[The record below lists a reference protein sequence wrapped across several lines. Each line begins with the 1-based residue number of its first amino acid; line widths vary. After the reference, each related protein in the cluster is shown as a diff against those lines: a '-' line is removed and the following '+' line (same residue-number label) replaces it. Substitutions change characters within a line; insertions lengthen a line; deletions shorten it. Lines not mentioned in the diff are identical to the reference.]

1 MDLKQIGKY
10 EIVDKL
16 GEGGFGAVYLAN
28 NTRLKKRVALKV
40 LHPQVASDEV
50 LAAYFERE
58 ALALA
63 RLEHTHIVRVF
74 DYDQIDGVS
83 FIVMEYIDGTTLDR
97 LLRDQR
103 AFALDE
109 IVSIFRQ
116 LLSALGYAHENGVI
130 HRDIKPSNIML
141 TGSGEVKIADF
152 GIAKVAGAA
161 KLTRTGTGA
170 GSLLYMSPEQI
181 KGTNIDN
188 RSDIY
193 SVGVTL
199 YQVVAG
205 RTPFE
210 ADSDYEIMTGH
221 LERAPLAPSQF
232 KGSISKDLEEVIL
245 KAIEK
250 KPEKRFQNAQEMS
263 EALSRVKSGS
273 EITVVARD
281 NQFAKTTAISKHP
294 KVASTKT
301 RMLIPALATFAAIVV
316 AVLWLLTRGDDGEP
330 KIGTQTFAD
339 SLATGRTLFSQKSYA
354 EAAALFS
361 VLRNSASASSV
372 DKSEALRYEVASRLQ
387 SGDSLA
393 ARTLFAEVQRVDS
406 AAVFPAE
413 KFGAAV
419 AESWRLFIKPSDV
432 LNTHQTGRVTDTAA
446 GRTNS
451 PLQQTLVSAATG
463 SVVVTVDNYKIFE
476 PVTVI
481 FDDKSEKSERYQ
493 GSPLVFE
500 NLPAGMHEVTVATD
514 LGRLTKQVQIQNDR
528 KECSFTL
535 SERLTSKLTVTSL
548 VADNPDVLVP
558 AQVYIDNEKIE
569 DGQTPFPVTQMN
581 GPHKVWVK
589 HEKYRTEGKPRF
601 VTLSGDTTIEFVL
614 RKK

>member
-1 MDLKQIGKY
+1 MDLKQLGKY

-103 AFALDE
+103 VFALDE

-181 KGTNIDN
+181 KGPNIDN

-221 LERAPLAPSQF
+221 LERAPLAPSQL
-232 KGSISKDLEEVIL
+232 KGSISRDLEEVIL

-263 EALSRVKSGS
+263 EALSRIKSGS

-281 NQFAKTTAISKHP
+281 NQFAKTIAVSTHP
-294 KVASTKT
+294 KVASAKT
-301 RMLIPALATFAAIVV
+301 RMLIPALAVFAVIVM
-316 AVLWLLTRGDDGEP
+316 AVIWLLTRGGDES
-330 KIGTQTFAD
+330 KTSAQTFAD
-339 SLATGRTLFSQKSYA
+339 SLATGRTLFSQKSYT

-361 VLRNSASASSV
+361 VLKNSASASQV
-372 DKSEALRYEVASRLQ
+372 DKSEALRYEAASR
-387 SGDSLA
+387 DSLA
-393 ARTLFAEVQRVDS
+393 APILPVEVHRVDS
-406 AAVFPAE
+406 TAVVSDE
-413 KFGAAV
+413 KV
-419 AESWRLFIKPSDV
+419 
-432 LNTHQTGRVTDTAA
+432 
-446 GRTNS
+446 S
-451 PLQQTLVSAATG
+451 PAATG
-463 SVVVTVDNYKIFE
+463 SVAVTVDNYDRFE

-481 FDDKSEKSERYQ
+481 FDGKREGYQ
-493 GSPLVFE
+493 GSQLVFE
-500 NLPAGMHEVTVATD
+500 KLAAGMYEVTVATD
-514 LGRLTKQVQIQNDR
+514 LGRLTNQVQIQNDR

-535 SERLTSKLTVTSL
+535 SDLTSKLTVTSL
-548 VADNPDVLVP
+548 VADNPGDIVS
-558 AQVYIDNEKIE
+558 AQVYIDSEKIE
-569 DGQTPFPVTQMN
+569 DGETPFSAKLMN
-581 GPHKVWVK
+581 GTHKIWVEHK
-589 HEKYRTEGKPRF
+589 NYRTEGKPRF
-601 VTLSGDTTIEFVL
+601 VTLSRDTLIEFVL

>member
-1 MDLKQIGKY
+1 MDLKQLGKY
-10 EIVDKL
+10 EIISKL

-28 NTRLKKRVALKV
+28 NTRLQKRVALKV
-40 LHPQVASDEV
+40 LHPQVASDEM

-63 RLEHTHIVRVF
+63 RLEHAHIVRVF

-109 IVSIFRQ
+109 IVSIFKQ

-141 TGSGEVKIADF
+141 TTGGEVKIADF

-221 LERAPLAPSQF
+221 LEKVPPVPSQF
-232 KGSISKDLEEVIL
+232 KGSVSKDLEDVIL

-263 EALSRVKSGS
+263 EALSRTQSTSDV
-273 EITVVARD
+273 TVVSRGD
-281 NQFAKTTAISKHP
+281 QFAKTTAVPHHP
-294 KVASTKT
+294 QASRNRKKL
-301 RMLIPALATFAAIVV
+301 LIPTLAVFAVIAV
-316 AVLWLLTRGDDGEP
+316 AVIWTLSRSGDEP
-330 KIGTQTFAD
+330 KNNIVSFAD
-339 SLATGRTLFSQKSYA
+339 SLSTGRNLFSEKNYA
-354 EAAALFS
+354 LAAVLFAALKS
-361 VLRNSASASSV
+361 SASANQS
-372 DKSEALRYEVASRLQ
+372 DKVEVLLYEAASRLYG
-387 SGDSLA
+387 GDSLA
-393 ARTLFAEVQRVDS
+393 ARNLFVELKRADPT
-406 AAVFPAE
+406 ATFPAE
-413 KFGAAV
+413 KFGAVV
-419 AESWRLFIKPSDV
+419 AESWGAFNKPAAGDLGSR
-432 LNTHQTGRVTDTAA
+432 QTGKVADSAVVSTNVTVQKTPVA
-446 GRTNS
+446 T
-451 PLQQTLVSAATG
+451 ATG
-463 SVVVTVDNYKIFE
+463 SLAVTVDNYKIFE
-476 PVTVI
+476 PVTII
-481 FDDKSEKSERYQ
+481 FDGKSERYQ
-493 GSPLVFE
+493 GSSMVFE
-500 NLPAGMHEVTVATD
+500 SLVAGTYEVTVATD
-514 LGRLTKQVQIQNDR
+514 LGRLTNQVQIAGDR
-528 KECSFTL
+528 KECPFTL
-535 SERLTSKLTVTSL
+535 SEGLTSKLTVTSL
-548 VADNPDVLVP
+548 VAGDADDIVS

-569 DGQTPFPVTQMN
+569 DGQTPFSTKLMN
-581 GPHKVWVK
+581 GPHKVWVEDK
-589 HEKYRTEGKPRF
+589 NYRTEGKPRF
-601 VTLSGDTTIEFVL
+601 VTLSGDTQIEFVL
-614 RKK
+614 KKK

>member
-10 EIVDKL
+10 EIIDKL

-40 LHPQVASDEV
+40 LHPQVASDEM

-103 AFALDE
+103 AFTLDE

-221 LERAPLAPSQF
+221 LEKAPLAPSQF
-232 KGSISKDLEEVIL
+232 KESISKDLEEVIL

-263 EALSRVKSGS
+263 EALSRIKSGS
-273 EITVVARD
+273 EKTVVARD
-281 NQFAKTTAISKHP
+281 DQFAKTTAVPKHA
-294 KVASTKT
+294 KVASSKTK
-301 RMLIPALATFAAIVV
+301 MLIPALAAFAVIVV
-316 AVLWLLTRGDDGEP
+316 AVIWLLMRGGGGEP
-330 KIGTQTFAD
+330 KTNVQTFAD
-339 SLATGRTLFSQKSYA
+339 SLATGRTLFGQKSYD

-361 VLRNSASASSV
+361 VLKNSASTSQV
-372 DKSEALRYEVASRLQ
+372 DKGEALRYEAASRLQ

-393 ARTLFAEVQRVDS
+393 ARNLFAEVQRVDP

-413 KFGAAV
+413 KFGTAV
-419 AESWRLFIKPSDV
+419 TESWNLFSKPASGT
-432 LNTHQTGRVTDTAA
+432 LITHRTGKVTDTTA
-446 GRTNS
+446 GRTNL
-451 PLQQTLVSAATG
+451 PFQQTQVSAATG
-463 SVVVTVDNYKIFE
+463 SVVVTVGNYKIFE
-476 PVTVI
+476 PVTVS
-481 FDDKSEKSERYQ
+481 FDGKSERYQ

-500 NLPAGMHEVTVATD
+500 NLAAGVYEVTVATD
-514 LGRLTKQVQIQNDR
+514 LGRLTNQVQIQNER

-548 VADNPDVLVP
+548 VADNADDIVP
-558 AQVYIDNEKIE
+558 AQVYIDNDKIE
-569 DGQTPFPVTQMN
+569 DGQTPFSAKLMT
-581 GPHKVWVK
+581 GPHKVWVEDK
-589 HEKYRTEGKPRF
+589 NYRTEGKPRF
-601 VTLSGDTTIEFVL
+601 VTLSGDTQIEFVL

>member
-1 MDLKQIGKY
+1 MDLKQLGKY
-10 EIVDKL
+10 EIINKL

-40 LHPQVASDEV
+40 LHPQVASDET

-63 RLEHTHIVRVF
+63 RLEHAHIVRVF

-103 AFALDE
+103 AFALNE

-141 TGSGEVKIADF
+141 TNSGEVKIADF

-181 KGTNIDN
+181 KGANIDN

-221 LERAPLAPSQF
+221 LEKAPLAPSQF
-232 KGSISKDLEEVIL
+232 KESIPKDLEDVIL

-250 KPEKRFQNAQEMS
+250 KPEKRFQNTLEMS
-263 EALSRVKSGS
+263 EALSRIRTGLEK
-273 EITVVARD
+273 TVVARD
-281 NQFAKTTAISKHP
+281 DQFAKTTAVPRHP
-294 KVASTKT
+294 KAAGNRTK
-301 RMLIPALATFAAIVV
+301 MLIPVLATIALIVV
-316 AVLWLLTRGDDGEP
+316 AVIWFLMRGAGDET
-330 KIGTQTFAD
+330 KSNIQTFAD
-339 SLATGRTLFSQKSYA
+339 SLTTGRSLFSQKSYT
-354 EAAALFS
+354 EAAALFAI
-361 VLRNSASASSV
+361 LKNSASASQT
-372 DKSEALRYEVASRLQ
+372 DKNEALRYEAASRLQ
-387 SGDSLA
+387 GGDSLA
-393 ARTLFAEVQRVDS
+393 VRNLFAEVRRVDP
-406 AAVFPAE
+406 AAEFPAD
-413 KFGAAV
+413 KFGEAV
-419 AESWRLFIKPSDV
+419 TESWNRFNKPAPDN
-432 LNTHQTGRVTDTAA
+432 LIAQQTGKVTDTAA
-446 GRTNS
+446 GKTS
-451 PLQQTLVSAATG
+451 PSQQQPSVSAATG
-463 SVVVTVDNYKIFE
+463 SVVVTVGNYKIFE
-476 PVTVI
+476 PVYVI
-481 FDDKSEKSERYQ
+481 FDGKNERYQ
-493 GSPLVFE
+493 GSPLVYD
-500 NLPAGMHEVTVATD
+500 NLTAGPHEVTVVTD
-514 LGRLTKQVQIQNDR
+514 LGRLTNQVQTQNDR
-528 KECSFTL
+528 EECKFTL
-535 SERLTSKLTVTSL
+535 DERLTCKLTVTSL
-548 VADNPDVLVP
+548 VADNPDDIVP
-558 AQVYIDNEKIE
+558 AQVYIDNERIE
-569 DGQTPFPVTQMN
+569 DGQTPFSTKLMN
-581 GPHKVWVK
+581 GPHKVWVEDK
-589 HEKYRTEGKPRF
+589 NYRTEGKPRF
-601 VTLSGDTTIEFVL
+601 VTLRADTEIEFVL

>member
-1 MDLKQIGKY
+1 MDLKQLGKY
-10 EIVDKL
+10 EIIDKL

-40 LHPQVASDEV
+40 LHPQVASDET

-103 AFALDE
+103 AFTLDE

-141 TGSGEVKIADF
+141 TSGGEVKIADF

-263 EALSRVKSGS
+263 ESLSRIKSGS
-273 EITVVARD
+273 EKTVVASD
-281 NQFAKTTAISKHP
+281 GQFAKTTAVPQHP
-294 KVASTKT
+294 KVVGTKT
-301 RMLIPALATFAAIVV
+301 KMLIPALAAFALVVV
-316 AVLWLLTRGDDGEP
+316 AVLWLLMRGGGGEP
-330 KIGTQTFAD
+330 KTNAQTFAD
-339 SLATGRTLFSQKSYA
+339 SLATGRTLFSQKDYL

-361 VLRNSASASSV
+361 ILKNSANASQV
-372 DKSEALRYEVASRLQ
+372 DKSEALRYEAASRLQ

-393 ARTLFAEVQRVDS
+393 ARILFAEVQRVDP
-406 AAVFPAE
+406 AAVFPTE
-413 KFGAAV
+413 KFGTAV
-419 AESWRLFIKPSDV
+419 AESWNLFSKPASGN
-432 LNTHQTGRVTDTAA
+432 LNAHQMGKVTDTTAA
-446 GRTNS
+446 RGNP
-451 PLQQTLVSAATG
+451 PLQQTQVPAATG
-463 SVVVTVDNYKIFE
+463 SVSVTVDNYKIFE

-481 FDDKSEKSERYQ
+481 FDDKNEKRYQ

-500 NLPAGMHEVTVATD
+500 NLAAGTYEVTVITD
-514 LGRLTKQVQIQNDR
+514 LGRLTNQVQIQTDR

-548 VADNPDVLVP
+548 VADNADDIVP
-558 AQVYIDNEKIE
+558 AQVYIDNDKIE
-569 DGQTPFPVTQMN
+569 DGQTPFSVKLMN
-581 GPHKVWVK
+581 GPHKVWVDDK
-589 HEKYRTEGKPRF
+589 NYRTEGKPRF
-601 VTLSGDTTIEFVL
+601 VTLSGDTQIEFVL

>member
-1 MDLKQIGKY
+1 MDLKQLGKY

-40 LHPQVASDEV
+40 LHPQVASDEM

-221 LERAPLAPSQF
+221 LERAPLAPSQL
-232 KGSISKDLEEVIL
+232 KGSISMDLEEVIL
-245 KAIEK
+245 KALEK

-263 EALSRVKSGS
+263 EALSRIKSGS

-281 NQFAKTTAISKHP
+281 DRFAKTIAVPKHP
-294 KVASTKT
+294 KVAGTKT
-301 RMLIPALATFAAIVV
+301 RMLIPVLAAFAVIVV
-316 AVLWLLTRGDDGEP
+316 TVLWLLMRGGGGEP
-330 KIGTQTFAD
+330 KTGAQTFAD
-339 SLATGRTLFSQKSYA
+339 SLATGRTLFSQKSYD
-354 EAAALFS
+354 EAAALFA
-361 VLRNSASASSV
+361 VLKNAASAGQV
-372 DKSEALRYEVASRLQ
+372 DKSEALRYEAASRLQ

-393 ARTLFAEVQRVDS
+393 ARTLFAEVQRNDP

-419 AESWRLFIKPSDV
+419 AESWSLFSKPASGA
-432 LNTHQTGRVTDTAA
+432 LSTHQTDRVTDTAA
-446 GRTNS
+446 VRTNL
-451 PLQQTLVSAATG
+451 PLQQTPVSAATG
-463 SVVVTVDNYKIFE
+463 SVAVTVDNYKIFE

-481 FDDKSEKSERYQ
+481 FDGKSERYQ

-500 NLPAGMHEVTVATD
+500 NLAAGMYEVTVATD
-514 LGRLTKQVQIQNDR
+514 LGKLTNQVQIQNDR

-535 SERLTSKLTVTSL
+535 SDHLTSKLTVTSL
-548 VADNPDVLVP
+548 VADNPDDIVP
-558 AQVYIDNEKIE
+558 AQVYIDNDKIE
-569 DGQTPFPVTQMN
+569 DGETPFSTNLMN
-581 GPHKVWVK
+581 GPHKVWVEDK
-589 HEKYRTEGKPRF
+589 NYRTEGKPRF
-601 VTLSGDTTIEFVL
+601 VTLSGDTQIEFVL

>member
-10 EIVDKL
+10 EIVEKL

-40 LHPQVASDEV
+40 LHPQVASDET

-103 AFALDE
+103 TFALDE

-116 LLSALGYAHENGVI
+116 LLAALGYAHENGVI

-141 TGSGEVKIADF
+141 TSSGEVKIADF
-152 GIAKVAGAA
+152 GIAKVAGTA

-221 LERAPLAPSQF
+221 LEKAPLAPSQI
-232 KGSISKDLEEVIL
+232 KGNVSRDLEEIIL

-263 EALSRVKSGS
+263 EALTRVRTGTEK
-273 EITVVARD
+273 TVVARD
-281 NQFAKTTAISKHP
+281 DQFAKTTAIPIHS
-294 KVASTKT
+294 KVARSKMRT
-301 RMLIPALATFAAIVV
+301 LIPALAGLIIIVV
-316 AVLWLLTRGDDGEP
+316 AVLWLLTRNGGEP
-330 KIGTQTFAD
+330 TPVRQTFAD
-339 SLATGRTLFSQKSYA
+339 SLATGRDLYGRKSYT

-361 VLRNSASASSV
+361 VLKNSASANQI
-372 DKSEALRYEVASRLQ
+372 DKSEVLRYEAASRLQ
-387 SGDSLA
+387 SGDSVA
-393 ARTLFAEVQRVDS
+393 ARTLFSEVQRVDPT
-406 AAVFPAE
+406 AVFPAE
-413 KFGAAV
+413 VFGTAV
-419 AESWRLFIKPSDV
+419 TESWSLFSKPAAADHG
-432 LNTHQTGRVTDTAA
+432 TQQTGRVTDTAG
-446 GRTNS
+446 GRTK
-451 PLQQTLVSAATG
+451 PPQEQTQVAAATG
-463 SVVVTVDNYKIFE
+463 SVVVTVNNYKIFE
-476 PVTVI
+476 PVNVI
-481 FDDKSEKSERYQ
+481 FDGKSERYQ

-500 NLPAGMHEVTVATD
+500 NLAAGTHEVTVATD
-514 LGRLTKQVQIQNDR
+514 LGRLTNQVQTQNDR
-528 KECSFTL
+528 KDCSFTL
-535 SERLTSKLTVTSL
+535 SEGQTSRLTVTSL
-548 VADNPDVLVP
+548 VADNPDDIVP
-558 AQVYIDNEKIE
+558 AQVYIDNERIE
-569 DGQTPFPVTQMN
+569 DGQTPFSTKLMN
-581 GPHKVWVK
+581 GPHKVWVEDK
-589 HEKYRTEGKPRF
+589 NYRTEGKPRF
-601 VTLSGDTTIEFVL
+601 VTLSGNAQIEFVL

>member
-1 MDLKQIGKY
+1 MDLKQLGKY
-10 EIVDKL
+10 EIIDKL

-40 LHPQVASDEV
+40 LHPQVASDEM

-232 KGSISKDLEEVIL
+232 KGNVSRDLEEVIL

-250 KPEKRFQNAQEMS
+250 KPEMRFQNAQEMS
-263 EALSRVKSGS
+263 EALSRIKSGS

-281 NQFAKTTAISKHP
+281 NQFAKTIAVPKHP
-294 KVASTKT
+294 KVATTKT
-301 RMLIPALATFAAIVV
+301 RMLISVLAAFAVIVV
-316 AVLWLLTRGDDGEP
+316 AVIWMLLPRDKP
-330 KIGTQTFAD
+330 NPPSAQTFAD
-339 SLATGRTLFSQKSYA
+339 SLATAERLFRSGGHFA

-361 VLRNSASASSV
+361 VLRNSSSANQIDRNRALLWEAQSKAMDGDSV
-372 DKSEALRYEVASRLQ
+372 AAFSLFAELQRVDPPTDVEDSWPRKASRLWESFQ
-387 SGDSLA
+387 KYASDTIG
-393 ARTLFAEVQRVDS
+393 ARRKGTL
-406 AAVFPAE
+406 
-413 KFGAAV
+413 
-419 AESWRLFIKPSDV
+419 
-432 LNTHQTGRVTDTAA
+432 TDAAA
-446 GRTNS
+446 GRTNP
-451 PLQQTLVSAATG
+451 PLQQTSVPAATG
-463 SVVVTVDNYKIFE
+463 SVVVTVDNYERFE

-481 FDDKSEKSERYQ
+481 FDGKSERYQ

-500 NLPAGMHEVTVATD
+500 KLAAGMIEVTLVTD
-514 LGRLTKQVQIQNDR
+514 MGRLTKQVQIQNDR

-535 SERLTSKLTVTSL
+535 SERQTSKLTVTSL
-548 VADNPDVLVP
+548 VADNPDDIVP

-569 DGQTPFPVTQMN
+569 DGETPFSVTRMN
-581 GPHKVWVK
+581 GSHKVWVE

-601 VTLSGDTTIEFVL
+601 VTLSGDTQIEFVL

>member
-1 MDLKQIGKY
+1 MDLKQLGKY

-141 TGSGEVKIADF
+141 TSSGEVKIADF

-232 KGSISKDLEEVIL
+232 KGSISRDLEEVIL

-263 EALSRVKSGS
+263 EALSRIKSGS

-281 NQFAKTTAISKHP
+281 NQFAKTIAVPKHA
-294 KVASTKT
+294 KVINTKT
-301 RMLIPALATFAAIVV
+301 RMLIPALAVFAVIVV
-316 AVLWLLTRGDDGEP
+316 AAIWMLTRGGDGGV
-330 KIGTQTFAD
+330 KIVTQTFAD
-339 SLATGRTLFSQKSYA
+339 SLTTGRDLYGRKSYN
-354 EAAALFS
+354 ESAALFAA
-361 VLRNSASASSV
+361 LKNSASGSQS
-372 DKSEALRYEVASRLQ
+372 DKSEALRYEAASRLQ

-393 ARTLFAEVQRVDS
+393 ARTLFAEVQRVDP

-413 KFGAAV
+413 KFGAPV
-419 AESWRLFIKPSDV
+419 AESWSLFSKPASGT
-432 LNTHQTGRVTDTAA
+432 LSTHQIGKVTDTTA
-446 GRTNS
+446 GRTNL
-451 PLQQTLVSAATG
+451 PLQQTPVPVATG
-463 SVVVTVDNYKIFE
+463 SLAVTVNNYDRFE

-481 FDDKSEKSERYQ
+481 FDNKSKRYK

-500 NLPAGMHEVTVATD
+500 NLAAGPYDVTVATD
-514 LGRLTKQVQIQNDR
+514 LGRLTNQVQIQNDR
-528 KECSFTL
+528 KECSFTP
-535 SERLTSKLTVTSL
+535 SERLTSRLTVTSL
-548 VADNPDVLVP
+548 LADSPDDLVP
-558 AQVYIDNEKIE
+558 AQVYIDNDTIE
-569 DGQTPFPVTQMN
+569 DRQTPVPVTLMN
-581 GPHKVWVK
+581 GPHKLWVEHK
-589 HEKYRTEGKPRF
+589 NYRTDGKPRF
-601 VTLSGDTTIEFVL
+601 VTLSRDTTIEFVL
-614 RKK
+614 RKKK

>member
-1 MDLKQIGKY
+1 MDLKQLGKY

-103 AFALDE
+103 VFALDE

-221 LERAPLAPSQF
+221 LERAPLAPSQL
-232 KGSISKDLEEVIL
+232 KGSISRDLEEVIL

-263 EALSRVKSGS
+263 EALSRIKSGS

-281 NQFAKTTAISKHP
+281 NQFAKTIAVSTHP
-294 KVASTKT
+294 KVASAKT
-301 RMLIPALATFAAIVV
+301 RMLIPALAVFAVIVM
-316 AVLWLLTRGDDGEP
+316 AVIWLLTRGGDES
-330 KIGTQTFAD
+330 KTSAQTFAD
-339 SLATGRTLFSQKSYA
+339 SLATGRTLFSQKSYT

-361 VLRNSASASSV
+361 VLKNSASASQV
-372 DKSEALRYEVASRLQ
+372 DKSEALRYEAASR
-387 SGDSLA
+387 DSLA
-393 ARTLFAEVQRVDS
+393 APILPVEVHRVDS
-406 AAVFPAE
+406 TAVVSDE
-413 KFGAAV
+413 KV
-419 AESWRLFIKPSDV
+419 
-432 LNTHQTGRVTDTAA
+432 
-446 GRTNS
+446 S
-451 PLQQTLVSAATG
+451 PAATG
-463 SVVVTVDNYKIFE
+463 SVAVTVDNYDRFE

-481 FDDKSEKSERYQ
+481 FDGKREGYQ
-493 GSPLVFE
+493 GSQLVFE
-500 NLPAGMHEVTVATD
+500 KLAAGMYEVTVATD
-514 LGRLTKQVQIQNDR
+514 LGRLTNQVQIQNDR

-535 SERLTSKLTVTSL
+535 SDLTSKLTVTSL
-548 VADNPDVLVP
+548 VADNPGDIVS
-558 AQVYIDNEKIE
+558 AQVYIDSEKIE
-569 DGQTPFPVTQMN
+569 DGETPFSAKLMN
-581 GPHKVWVK
+581 GTHKIWVEHK
-589 HEKYRTEGKPRF
+589 NYRTEGKPRF
-601 VTLSGDTTIEFVL
+601 VTLSRDTLIEFVL

>member
-10 EIVDKL
+10 EIIDKL

-40 LHPQVASDEV
+40 LHPQVASDEM

-103 AFALDE
+103 AFTLDE

-181 KGTNIDN
+181 KGANIDN

-221 LERAPLAPSQF
+221 LEKAPLAPSQF
-232 KGSISKDLEEVIL
+232 KESISKDLEEVIL

-263 EALSRVKSGS
+263 EALSRIKSGS
-273 EITVVARD
+273 EKTVVARD
-281 NQFAKTTAISKHP
+281 DQFAKTTAVPKHA
-294 KVASTKT
+294 KVASSKTK
-301 RMLIPALATFAAIVV
+301 MLIPALAAFAVIVV
-316 AVLWLLTRGDDGEP
+316 AVIWLLMRGGGGEP
-330 KIGTQTFAD
+330 KTNVQTFAD
-339 SLATGRTLFSQKSYA
+339 SLATGRTLFSQKSYT

-361 VLRNSASASSV
+361 VLKNSASASQV
-372 DKSEALRYEVASRLQ
+372 DKSEALRYEAASR
-387 SGDSLA
+387 DSLA
-393 ARTLFAEVQRVDS
+393 APILPVEVHRVDS
-406 AAVFPAE
+406 TAVVSDE
-413 KFGAAV
+413 KV
-419 AESWRLFIKPSDV
+419 
-432 LNTHQTGRVTDTAA
+432 
-446 GRTNS
+446 S
-451 PLQQTLVSAATG
+451 PAATG
-463 SVVVTVDNYKIFE
+463 SVAVTVDNYDRFE

-481 FDDKSEKSERYQ
+481 FDGKREGYQ
-493 GSPLVFE
+493 GSQLVFE
-500 NLPAGMHEVTVATD
+500 KLAAGMYEVTVATD
-514 LGRLTKQVQIQNDR
+514 LGRLTNQVQIQNDR

-535 SERLTSKLTVTSL
+535 SDLTSKLTVTSL
-548 VADNPDVLVP
+548 VADNPGDIVS
-558 AQVYIDNEKIE
+558 AQVYIDSEKIE
-569 DGQTPFPVTQMN
+569 DGETPFSAKLMN
-581 GPHKVWVK
+581 GTHKIWVEHK
-589 HEKYRTEGKPRF
+589 NYRTEGKPRF
-601 VTLSGDTTIEFVL
+601 VTLSRDTLIEFVL

>member
-1 MDLKQIGKY
+1 MDLKQLGKY
-10 EIVDKL
+10 EIIDKL

-40 LHPQVASDEV
+40 LHPQVASDEM

-103 AFALDE
+103 VFALDE

-181 KGTNIDN
+181 KGANIDN

-232 KGSISKDLEEVIL
+232 KGNISRDLEEVIL

-281 NQFAKTTAISKHP
+281 DQFAETTAIPKHP
-294 KVASTKT
+294 KAAGAKMK
-301 RMLIPALATFAAIVV
+301 MLIPAVAVFAVIVV
-316 AVLWLLTRGDDGEP
+316 AVLWLFMRGGGEP
-330 KIGTQTFAD
+330 ETSPQTFAD
-339 SLATGRTLFSQKSYA
+339 SLATGRTLFNQKSYA

-361 VLRNSASASSV
+361 VLKNSASASQV
-372 DKSEALRYEVASRLQ
+372 DMSEALRYEAASRLQ
-387 SGDSLA
+387 SGDSLT

-413 KFGAAV
+413 KFGVAV
-419 AESWRLFIKPSDV
+419 TESWSLFVKPTSDIPS
-432 LNTHQTGRVTDTAA
+432 TQQTGRVADTAV
-446 GRTNS
+446 GRTNL
-451 PLQQTLVSAATG
+451 PVQQTPVVAATG
-463 SVVVTVDNYKIFE
+463 SVAVTVDNYKIFE

-481 FDDKSEKSERYQ
+481 FDGKSERYQ

-500 NLPAGMHEVTVATD
+500 NLAAGMHEVTVVTD
-514 LGRLTKQVQIQNDR
+514 LGRLTNQVQTQNDR

-548 VADNPDVLVP
+548 VANNADDIVP
-558 AQVYIDNEKIE
+558 AQVYIDNDKIE
-569 DGQTPFPVTQMN
+569 DGQTPFSTKLMN
-581 GPHKVWVK
+581 GPHKIWVEDK
-589 HEKYRTEGKPRF
+589 SYRTEGKPRF
-601 VTLSGDTTIEFVL
+601 VTLSGDTQIEFVL

>member
-1 MDLKQIGKY
+1 MDLKQLGKY

-40 LHPQVASDEV
+40 LHPQVASDEM

-63 RLEHTHIVRVF
+63 RLEHANIVRVF

-103 AFALDE
+103 VFALDE

-116 LLSALGYAHENGVI
+116 LLLALGYAHENGVI

-181 KGTNIDN
+181 KGANIDN

-232 KGSISKDLEEVIL
+232 KGSIPRDLEEVIL

-250 KPEKRFQNAQEMS
+250 KPENRFQNAQEMS
-263 EALSRVKSGS
+263 EALSRIKSGS
-273 EITVVARD
+273 EITLVARGD
-281 NQFAKTTAISKHP
+281 RFAKTTAVP
-294 KVASTKT
+294 RQRRVARAK
-301 RMLIPALATFAAIVV
+301 MKILIPALAAFTVIAV
-316 AVLWLLTRGDDGEP
+316 AVIWMLTRGGGEP
-330 KIGTQTFAD
+330 KANAQTFAD
-339 SLATGRTLFSQKSYA
+339 SLATGRSLFNQKSYGD
-354 EAAALFS
+354 AAALFA
-361 VLRNSASASSV
+361 VLKNSASAGQV
-372 DKSEALRYEVASRLQ
+372 DKSEALRYEAAARLQ

-393 ARTLFAEVQRVDS
+393 ARSLFAEVQRNDP

-413 KFGAAV
+413 KFGAV
-419 AESWRLFIKPSDV
+419 VTESWSLLSKPASGA
-432 LNTHQTGRVTDTAA
+432 LSTHETGRVTDSAA
-446 GRTNS
+446 ARTNLRS
-451 PLQQTLVSAATG
+451 PQTQVSTATG
-463 SVVVTVDNYKIFE
+463 SLAVTVDNYKIFE

-481 FDDKSEKSERYQ
+481 FDDTSKRYQ

-500 NLPAGMHEVTVATD
+500 NLVAGMYEVTVVTD
-514 LGRLTKQVQIQNDR
+514 MGRLTSQVQIQDGR
-528 KECSFTL
+528 KECPFTL
-535 SERLTSKLTVTSL
+535 SDRSTGELTVTSL
-548 VADNPDVLVP
+548 VAGNASDIVP
-558 AQVYIDNEKIE
+558 AQVYIDNNKIE
-569 DGQTPFPVTQMN
+569 DGQTPFSIKLMN
-581 GPHKVWVK
+581 GTHKVWVEHK
-589 HEKYRTEGKPRF
+589 DYRTEGKPRF
-601 VTLSGDTTIEFVL
+601 VTLSGDTLVEFVL

>member
-1 MDLKQIGKY
+1 MDLKQLGKY
-10 EIVDKL
+10 EIISKL

-40 LHPQVASDEV
+40 LHPQVASDET

-103 AFALDE
+103 AFALAE
-109 IVSIFRQ
+109 IVSIFKQ

-141 TGSGEVKIADF
+141 TTSGEVKIADF

-181 KGTNIDN
+181 KGANIDN

-221 LERAPLAPSQF
+221 LEKVPLAPSQF
-232 KGSISKDLEEVIL
+232 KGSISKDLEDVIL

-250 KPEKRFQNAQEMS
+250 KPEKRFQDAQEMS
-263 EALSRVKSGS
+263 EALSRIKSAS
-273 EITVVARD
+273 DITVVARD
-281 NQFAKTTAISKHP
+281 DQFAKTTATPRYAKA
-294 KVASTKT
+294 ASTKT
-301 RMLIPALATFAAIVV
+301 KMLIPILAVFAVV
-316 AVLWLLTRGDDGEP
+316 AVAVIWMLTSGGTEP
-330 KIGTQTFAD
+330 KGNAPTFAD
-339 SLATGRTLFSQKSYA
+339 SLATGRTLFGQRNYA
-354 EAAALFS
+354 EAAALFAI
-361 VLRNSASASSV
+361 LKNSASAGPV
-372 DKSEALRYEVASRLQ
+372 DKSEALHYEAAARLRG
-387 SGDSLA
+387 GDSLA
-393 ARTLFAEVQRVDS
+393 AVTLFAEVKRVDP

-413 KFGAAV
+413 KFGTVV
-419 AESWRLFIKPSDV
+419 AESWSQFSKPTSGAV
-432 LNTHQTGRVTDTAA
+432 STQPIGRATDTAA
-446 GRTNS
+446 GRTTPPN
-451 PLQQTLVSAATG
+451 QQTPVAKSTG
-463 SVVVTVDNYKIFE
+463 SLAVTVDNYKIFE

-481 FDDKSEKSERYQ
+481 FDKKNERYQ

-500 NLPAGMHEVTVATD
+500 SLAAGTYEVAVATAD
-514 LGRLTKQVQIQNDR
+514 FGKLTSQVQIQSDR
-528 KECSFTL
+528 KECLFTL

-548 VADNPDVLVP
+548 VAGNADDIVP
-558 AQVYIDNEKIE
+558 AQVYIDNVAIE
-569 DGQTPFPVTQMN
+569 DGQTPFSTRIMN
-581 GPHKVWVK
+581 GPHKVWVEDK
-589 HEKYRTEGKPRF
+589 NYRTEGKPRF
-601 VTLSGDTTIEFVL
+601 VTLGGDMQIEFVL

>member
-1 MDLKQIGKY
+1 MDLKQLGKY
-10 EIVDKL
+10 EIISKL

-28 NTRLKKRVALKV
+28 NTRLQKRVALKV
-40 LHPQVASDEV
+40 LHPQVASDEM

-63 RLEHTHIVRVF
+63 RLEHAHIVRVF

-109 IVSIFRQ
+109 IVSIFKQ

-141 TGSGEVKIADF
+141 TSGGEVKIADF

-181 KGTNIDN
+181 KGVNIDN

-199 YQVVAG
+199 YQLVAG

-221 LERAPLAPSQF
+221 LEKVPPVPSQF
-232 KGSISKDLEEVIL
+232 KRSVSSDLEDVIL

-263 EALSRVKSGS
+263 EALSRIKSAS
-273 EITVVARD
+273 DVTVVSRD
-281 NQFAKTTAISKHP
+281 DQFAKTTAVPYHSQAPRSRK
-294 KVASTKT
+294 KL
-301 RMLIPALATFAAIVV
+301 LIPALAVFAVIAV
-316 AVLWLLTRGDDGEP
+316 AVIWMLSRGGSEP
-330 KIGTQTFAD
+330 KDNIVTFAD
-339 SLATGRTLFSQKSYA
+339 SLATGRLLFSEENYA
-354 EAAALFS
+354 LAAALFA
-361 VLRNSASASSV
+361 VLRTSASASQM
-372 DKSEALRYEVASRLQ
+372 DKSEALRYEAASRLYG
-387 SGDSLA
+387 GDSLA
-393 ARTLFAEVQRVDS
+393 ARNLFADVKRVDPT
-406 AAVFPAE
+406 AVFPAE
-413 KFGAAV
+413 KFGAVV
-419 AESWRLFIKPSDV
+419 AESWSAFNKP
-432 LNTHQTGRVTDTAA
+432 AA
-446 GRTNS
+446 GDLGTRQIGKVTETVNLPTNKT
-451 PLQQTLVSAATG
+451 PVTTATG
-463 SVVVTVDNYKIFE
+463 SLAVTVDNYKIFE
-476 PVTVI
+476 PVTII
-481 FDDKSEKSERYQ
+481 FDGKSERYQ
-493 GSPLVFE
+493 GSSMVFE
-500 NLPAGMHEVTVATD
+500 SLVAGTYEVTVATD
-514 LGRLTKQVQIQNDR
+514 LGRLTNQVQIAGER
-528 KECSFTL
+528 KECPFTL
-535 SERLTSKLTVTSL
+535 SEGLTSKLTVTSL
-548 VADNPDVLVP
+548 WADNPGDMVY

-569 DGQTPFPVTQMN
+569 DGQTPFSTKLMN
-581 GPHKVWVK
+581 GPHKVWVEDK
-589 HEKYRTEGKPRF
+589 NYHTEGKPRF
-601 VTLSGDTTIEFVL
+601 VTLSGDTQIEFVL
-614 RKK
+614 KKK